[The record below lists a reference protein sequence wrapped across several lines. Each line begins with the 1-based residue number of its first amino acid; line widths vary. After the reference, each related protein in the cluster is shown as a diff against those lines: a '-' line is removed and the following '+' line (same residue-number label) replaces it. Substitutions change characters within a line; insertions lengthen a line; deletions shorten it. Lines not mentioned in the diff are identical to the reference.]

1 MKVLVVGATGGT
13 GLAVTRA
20 LLARCCEVT
29 AFARQPQ
36 ALQGL
41 PGKLS
46 LIAGD
51 ALHQPDIDAAV
62 RGHDAVVV
70 TLGIRENALRV
81 RLLGSAGTAMEVR
94 SRGTQHVVAA
104 MQRHGVRRLV
114 VQSSYGVGS
123 TRDRLPR
130 LYRLVFALLLKPQI
144 ADTERQES
152 IVRGSG
158 LDWVLA
164 QPVNLTDEDT
174 REPAMASARGDF
186 LSMKVSRRQ
195 VADFLADAALND
207 QHSGQAVALSAASA
221 GLAQQAGAA
230 VR

>member
-1 MKVLVVGATGGT
+1 M
-13 GLAVTRA
+13 
-20 LLARCCEVT
+20 
-29 AFARQPQ
+29 
-36 ALQGL
+36 
-41 PGKLS
+41 
-46 LIAGD
+46 
-51 ALHQPDIDAAV
+51 
-62 RGHDAVVV
+62 VV

-123 TRDRLPR
+123 TRDRLPW
-130 LYRLVFALLLKPQI
+130 LYRMVFALLLKPQI

-164 QPVNLTDEDT
+164 QPVNLTDENT
-174 REPAMASARGDF
+174 HEPAMASARGDF
-186 LSMKVSRRQ
+186 LSMKISRTQ
-195 VADFLADAALND
+195 VADFLADAALSV
-207 QHSGQAVALSAASA
+207 QHSGHAVALSAPAARSA
-221 GLAQQAGAA
+221 QRANPAA
-230 VR
+230 R